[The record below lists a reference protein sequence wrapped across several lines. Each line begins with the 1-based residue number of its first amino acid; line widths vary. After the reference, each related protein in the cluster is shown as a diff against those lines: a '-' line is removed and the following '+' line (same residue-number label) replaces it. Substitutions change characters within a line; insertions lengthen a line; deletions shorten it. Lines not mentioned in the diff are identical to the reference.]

1 MSRILLAWEL
11 GGNFGHVAPLRS
23 LAQALRD
30 LGHETVFAVRDL
42 GAAETFLG
50 GLGAVFQ
57 APRPPEGS
65 HRPVKV
71 QVSYASL
78 LHNTGFDD
86 PASLAGRL
94 RAWRQL
100 MLALRVDAVIANHA
114 PVALIAAQT
123 LDLPRGQ
130 IGTGFCIP
138 PVQAPFPSFQPDLR
152 FDPAILSHNEQ
163 QVLAELNTALA
174 KLGIAPFA
182 NLQQIFAGSEASIL
196 GYPELDPYEVP
207 RAERFCGRPD
217 LSHGAPPQ
225 WPTAAGPR
233 LFGYLRPFPH
243 LQPLLKA
250 LQASRLPALLYV
262 AGIAAETL
270 RPFQR
275 PGLQFSPG
283 PVHLR
288 MAAEQCDAM
297 LHYAP
302 DGTTSEMLLAGKP
315 GLLLPTDLEKGLVA
329 RSAQRQGAAIVDAG
343 KDEALLAQQLQRLVE
358 DVSLRS
364 AAEAF
369 AARYRHQDRAAIMP
383 EIAARFARRL

>member
-11 GGNFGHVAPLRS
+11 GANFGHVAPLRS

-65 HRPVKV
+65 HRPVKI

-78 LHNTGFDD
+78 LHNTGFDEV
-86 PASLAGRL
+86 STLTGRL

-100 MLALRVDAVIANHA
+100 MQSLQVDAVVANHA

-130 IGTGFCIP
+130 VGTGFCIP

-163 QVLAELNTALA
+163 QVLAELNAALA
-174 KLGIAPFA
+174 TLGIAPFA
-182 NLQQIFAGSEASIL
+182 SLQQIFADSEASIL
-196 GYPELDPYEVP
+196 GYPELDPYDLP

-217 LSHGAPPQ
+217 LSHGEPPQ
-225 WPTAAGPR
+225 WPTATGPR

-262 AGIAAETL
+262 AGVAAEKL

-275 PGLQFSPG
+275 PGLQFSSG

-302 DGTTSEMLLAGKP
+302 DGTTNEMLLAGKP

-329 RSAQRQGAAIVDAG
+329 RRAQRQGAAIVDEG
-343 KDEALLAQQLQRLVE
+343 KDEAVLARQLQRLVE
-358 DVSLRS
+358 DEGLRR
-364 AAEAF
+364 AAEALS
-369 AARYRHQDRAAIMP
+369 ARRRHQDRAAIMP
-383 EIAARFARRL
+383 EIAARFVRRL

>member
-11 GGNFGHVAPLRS
+11 GANFGHVAPLRS
-23 LAQALRD
+23 LALALRD
-30 LGHETVFAVRDL
+30 LGHEPLFAVREL
-42 GAAETFLG
+42 GAAEIFLG
-50 GLGAVFQ
+50 ELGAVFQ
-57 APRPPEGS
+57 APRPPEAS
-65 HRPVKV
+65 PRRVKV

-86 PASLAGRL
+86 PVSLAGRL
-94 RAWRQL
+94 RAWRQ
-100 MLALRVDAVIANHA
+100 MMQALRVDAVVANHA

-138 PVQAPFPSFQPDLR
+138 PVRDPFPSFQPDLR
-152 FDPAILSHNEQ
+152 FDPRILSHNEQ
-163 QVLAELNTALA
+163 QVLAELNAALA
-174 KLGIAPFA
+174 RLGVPPFGT
-182 NLQQIFAGSEASIL
+182 LQQIFADREASIL
-196 GYPELDPYEVP
+196 GYPELDPYDMP
-207 RAERFCGRPD
+207 RSERFCGRPD

-243 LQPLLKA
+243 LQPLLRA
-250 LQASRLPALLYV
+250 VQASRLPALLYV
-262 AGIAAETL
+262 AGVDAEKL

-302 DGTTSEMLLAGKP
+302 DGTTNEMLLAGKP

-329 RSAQRQGAAIVDAG
+329 RSAQRQGAVIVDAG
-343 KDEALLAQQLQRLVE
+343 KDEAVLAQQLQRLVE
-358 DVSLRS
+358 DDSLRQ
-364 AAEAF
+364 AAEAL
-369 AARYRHQDRAAIMP
+369 AARHRHQDRAAIMP
-383 EIAARFARRL
+383 EIAARFACRL